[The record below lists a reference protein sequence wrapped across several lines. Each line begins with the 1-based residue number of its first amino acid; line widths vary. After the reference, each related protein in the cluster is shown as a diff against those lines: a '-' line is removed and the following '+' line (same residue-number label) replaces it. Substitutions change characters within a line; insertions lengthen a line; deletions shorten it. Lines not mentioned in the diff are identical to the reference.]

1 MFYVMFLL
9 ISCLSH
15 LFIHHSPSRSLSLAL
30 TLFLSVSWR
39 QIVVQHLF
47 LQLFTVGLQELAAR
61 LELIDFVVLST
72 LIFEIPIDPGFKSL
86 SLSHSRSLSLFLSQS
101 TLHAVDHTLSIQ
113 RLREFKRQFSEKQR
127 CTE

>member
-1 MFYVMFLL
+1 MFYIMYLL

-15 LFIHHSPSRSLSLAL
+15 LFIHHSLSRSRS
-30 TLFLSVSWR
+30 LSVSWR

-86 SLSHSRSLSLFLSQS
+86 SPSHSVSLFLSQS
-101 TLHAVDHTLSIQ
+101 TLHAVDHTLSI
-113 RLREFKRQFSEKQR
+113 RCLKELKRRFGEKQR
-127 CTE
+127 CREQ